1 MVHVN
6 LAARTVTC
14 KLVYF
19 GPGLGGKT
27 TNLEAIHERAPVGRR
42 GRLLSVATEGDRT
55 LFFDC
60 MPLNL
65 GTIGGVETRFKIY
78 TVPGQSYYAATRRLV
93 LAGADGVVFVADSS
107 RGRMEENR
115 QSLEELQTF
124 TRELLGESLG
134 AELPFVLQWN
144 KRDVA
149 DALPRDVLE
158 RELNPFGVPSV
169 EAIACEGV
177 GVLSTLKL
185 LVRAVLARYRDKVAP
200 GPSAPTL
207 LSPDRPPR
215 PPIAIRRPPR
225 LTPPSPDSHP
235 LVPRGF
241 QRARTVIGNP
251 TSDPVDVLA
260 DLKIDDDEEGAP
272 GPKPTPPVA
281 RTDPPVIGRVIAGC
295 KVHTKLGEGGM
306 GTVYRARHE
315 QLHKDFVVKILKT
328 HRKPTTRRVKRFQ
341 REARLA
347 AAIEHPNIIS
357 VQDAGTTEDGLYYIV
372 MQYVDGENLHERV
385 ARQGQHPPKEAARI
399 VLAVTRALARLHGA
413 GLIHRDVKA
422 ENVVVSETGAVKLID
437 FGLAKDLMEDGALT
451 IPGAMIG
458 TPIYMAPEI
467 GRVSDVDGRADLYS
481 LGLTYYYLLTGV
493 PPFEGCDL
501 VDIVRKQARLTPPE
515 THAPGLPAAHRGV
528 LARLLAWDRRD
539 RYATAEALAAD
550 LELLIAGQPTSVA
563 ATSASWPGDKE
574 HAEPSKSRPSIL
586 KPPYPDPGRAPVDL
600 MSAGAPP
607 LRRPK
612 RGREHPL
619 RARRRRTTPKETL
632 ADDPPIAVPKPVAV
646 QKPVAVPKPVAV
658 QEPVADDP
666 PPSVVPAQRS
676 RAEYALLAALTLL
689 LVMVGAL
696 LSSWRHSDALEAQ
709 AARYES
715 LLLLHLERAG
725 D

>member
-27 TNLEAIHERAPVGRR
+27 TNLQAIHERAPLERR
-42 GRLLSVATEGDRT
+42 GKLLSIATEGDRT

-60 MPLNL
+60 MPLDL

-107 RGRMEENR
+107 KGRLEENR
-115 QSLEELQTF
+115 RSLSELQTF
-124 TRELLGESLG
+124 TRDVLGETLG
-134 AELPFVLQWN
+134 SELPLVIQWN

-149 DALPRDVLE
+149 DALPRELLE
-158 RELNPFGVPSV
+158 RELNRLGVPSV

-185 LVRAVLARYRDKVAP
+185 LVKAVLGRYRSKVEPSPAAP
-200 GPSAPTL
+200 AIPAPL
-207 LSPDRPPR
+207 RPPQ
-215 PPIAIRRPPR
+215 PPVTIRKALPK
-225 LTPPSPDSHP
+225 TPPSPDSQP

-241 QRARTVIGNP
+241 QRARTVCDAAP
-251 TSDPVDVLA
+251 SDPIDVLA
-260 DLKIDDDEEGAP
+260 DLKIDDEESDDESRVRSL
-272 GPKPTPPVA
+272 TPSIT
-281 RTDPPVIGRVIAGC
+281 RTDSPVIGRVIAGC
-295 KVHTKLGEGGM
+295 MIHTKLGEGGM

-315 QLHKDFVVKILKT
+315 ALHKEFVVKILKT

-357 VQDAGTTEDGLYYIV
+357 VQDAGITEDGLYYIL

-385 ARQGQHPPKEAARI
+385 ARQGRHSPQDAARI
-399 VLAVTRALARLHGA
+399 VLAVTRALARLHKG
-413 GLIHRDVKA
+413 GVIHRDVKA
-422 ENVVVSETGAVKLID
+422 DNVVISDDGTVKLID
-437 FGLAKDLMEDGALT
+437 FGLAKDLMDDGALT

-467 GRVSDVDGRADLYS
+467 GRVANVDGRADLYS

-493 PPFEGCDL
+493 PPFQGCEL
-501 VDIVRKQARLTPPE
+501 VDIVRNQAALTPPE
-515 THAPGLPAAHRGV
+515 AHAPDLPRAHRSV
-528 LARLLAWDRRD
+528 LARLLAWDRCD
-539 RYATAEALAAD
+539 RYADAEALAAD
-550 LELLIAGQPTSVA
+550 LEALIAGRRPSAA
-563 ATSASWPGDKE
+563 ATSASWPQAKDR
-574 HAEPSKSRPSIL
+574 AEPATVRPSTPR
-586 KPPYPDPGRAPVDL
+586 PPNPDPGGAPVDL
-600 MSAGAPP
+600 ASAGARP
-607 LRRPK
+607 LRRRK
-612 RGREHPL
+612 GRGR
-619 RARRRRTTPKETL
+619 TPPQSPDVDRPIGAGEET
-632 ADDPPIAVPKPVAV
+632 
-646 QKPVAVPKPVAV
+646 
-658 QEPVADDP
+658 VADDSSP
-666 PPSVVPAQRS
+666 ITIGPKRS
-676 RAEYALLAALTLL
+676 RAEFALLAAITLL
-689 LVMVGAL
+689 LVAVGAL
-696 LSSWRHSDALEAQ
+696 FSSWRHADALEAQ

-715 LLLLHLERAG
+715 LLLLQLQRTG